1 MVNTQAHAHAH
12 TYTHTHARAHM
23 HAQAKHLYAQ
33 NKNAE
38 RIKPKERHQHKRVYS
53 IREAPSQVISS
64 LCLKVFEAAGVKRSR
79 QPASQAGFCVVLMSL
94 LAAVVLSG
102 GSHCSP

>member
-1 MVNTQAHAHAH
+1 
-12 TYTHTHARAHM
+12 M

-38 RIKPKERHQHKRVYS
+38 QIKPKERHQHKRVYS

-64 LCLKVFEAAGVKRSR
+64 LGLNVCEAAGVKRSR